1 MRHLV
6 GIGSDIRR
14 ITSCVTYLHTG
25 KLGYGDRSSELAGA
39 LVGRYLGSKFRHWER
54 APYRMRQCGGP
65 AMHQIFRLTIAAVVV
80 AFATFPTSV
89 PAQIAATQIKLT
101 EKHVEGFIAAQKEMS
116 ALFEKIQSAAFSG
129 QVNTKYQAE
138 LEAVTKKNGFK
149 NFAEY
154 EAVAANI
161 SMVMAAMDPQT
172 GVFTDPRT
180 AIKKEIENANADKT
194 IPDREKRLCLRS
206 SMRRSNRRSPL
217 SFRVTSSSY
226 RNTATKSMWS
236 TSPPT
241 TAIAL
246 QLRPSYAQSTNDSIS
261 IILNGIACDF
271 IFSSADAEPERS

>member
-1 MRHLV
+1 
-6 GIGSDIRR
+6 
-14 ITSCVTYLHTG
+14 
-25 KLGYGDRSSELAGA
+25 
-39 LVGRYLGSKFRHWER
+39 
-54 APYRMRQCGGP
+54 MRQCGGP

-172 GVFTDPRT
+172 GVDARNMSKRGGQISGPR
-180 AIKKEIENANADKT
+180 A
-194 IPDREKRLCLRS
+194 S
-206 SMRRSNRRSPL
+206 Q
-217 SFRVTSSSY
+217 
-226 RNTATKSMWS
+226 
-236 TSPPT
+236 SPPIARACAKASDGRHSAPAGVCLVPLRT
-241 TAIAL
+241 GDNGACGKGRLFVGRDTPTPNATCLSLLHVMTITQSAIWLTCCEPLASCGNIRFGDPHREGTL
-246 QLRPSYAQSTNDSIS
+246 YAGN
-261 IILNGIACDF
+261 AH
-271 IFSSADAEPERS
+271 E

>member
-1 MRHLV
+1 
-6 GIGSDIRR
+6 
-14 ITSCVTYLHTG
+14 
-25 KLGYGDRSSELAGA
+25 
-39 LVGRYLGSKFRHWER
+39 
-54 APYRMRQCGGP
+54 MRQCGGS

-116 ALFEKIQSAAFSG
+116 ALFEKIQSAAFSD

-138 LEAVTKKNGFK
+138 LEAVTRKNGFK

-172 GVFTDPRT
+172 GVFADPRT

-194 IPDREKRLCLRS
+194 IPDREKKTLLKELNEALKS
-206 SMRRSNRRSPL
+206 AESIEFPSNIELVQKYRDKINVINIAAYDGDSPA
-217 SFRVTSSSY
+217 TSTIV
-226 RNTATKSMWS
+226 R
-236 TSPPT
+236 
-241 TAIAL
+241 
-246 QLRPSYAQSTNDSIS
+246 TN
-261 IILNGIACDF
+261 N
-271 IFSSADAEPERS
+271 E

>member
-1 MRHLV
+1 
-6 GIGSDIRR
+6 
-14 ITSCVTYLHTG
+14 
-25 KLGYGDRSSELAGA
+25 
-39 LVGRYLGSKFRHWER
+39 
-54 APYRMRQCGGP
+54 
-65 AMHQIFRLTIAAVVV
+65 MHQIFRLTIAAVVV

-172 GVFTDPRT
+172 GVFADPRT

-194 IPDREKRLCLRS
+194 IPDREKKALLKELNEALKSAESIEFPSNIELVQKYRDKINVVNIAAYDGDSPAS
-206 SMRRSNRRSPL
+206 STVVRTIN
-217 SFRVTSSSY
+217 
-226 RNTATKSMWS
+226 
-236 TSPPT
+236 
-241 TAIAL
+241 
-246 QLRPSYAQSTNDSIS
+246 
-261 IILNGIACDF
+261 
-271 IFSSADAEPERS
+271 E

>member
-1 MRHLV
+1 
-6 GIGSDIRR
+6 
-14 ITSCVTYLHTG
+14 
-25 KLGYGDRSSELAGA
+25 
-39 LVGRYLGSKFRHWER
+39 
-54 APYRMRQCGGP
+54 
-65 AMHQIFRLTIAAVVV
+65 VVV

-101 EKHVEGFIAAQKEMS
+101 EKHVEGFIAAQKETS

-172 GVFTDPRT
+172 GVFADPRT
-180 AIKKEIENANADKT
+180 AIKKESKT
-194 IPDREKRLCLRS
+194 RAPTRQFRLVKKRHCLRS

-226 RNTATKSMWS
+226 RNTATKSM
-236 TSPPT
+236 
-241 TAIAL
+241 
-246 QLRPSYAQSTNDSIS
+246 
-261 IILNGIACDF
+261 
-271 IFSSADAEPERS
+271 